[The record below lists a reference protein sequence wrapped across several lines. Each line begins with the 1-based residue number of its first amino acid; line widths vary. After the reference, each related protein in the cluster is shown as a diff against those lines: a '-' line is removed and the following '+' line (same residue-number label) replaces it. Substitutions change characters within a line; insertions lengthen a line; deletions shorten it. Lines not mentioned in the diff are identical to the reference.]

1 MNITTIL
8 AVYASILATF
18 STILTFLK
26 FRKEGELITFS
37 VTFGSFTHDLRKKG
51 TECLLI
57 TIQNKG
63 KKIVTIT
70 GCSLFNLN
78 NEKISLTNYINNLP
92 KDITPNKS
100 FIVAID
106 TRRISEN
113 KPKKIEFYTASG
125 KIYKIRKYKL
135 KKSVS
140 NLINTS

>member
-1 MNITTIL
+1 MNITIIL
-8 AVYASILATF
+8 ALYASILATF
-18 STILTFLK
+18 TAILTFLK
-26 FRKEGELITFS
+26 FRKEGEIITS
-37 VTFGSFTHDLRKKG
+37 TVTFGSFTHDPRKKG
-51 TECLLI
+51 PDCLLI

-63 KKIVTIT
+63 NKIVTIS

-78 NEKISLTNYINNLP
+78 NKKISLTNDINNLP

-106 TRRISEN
+106 ANCISEN
-113 KPKKIEFYTASG
+113 KPKKNEFYTASG

-140 NLINTS
+140 NLVNTS